1 MHPTTASQWHA
12 LVSQAEAVIG
22 RTIIEPAENYLVDL
36 LVHFSAKPLMMARVL
51 AFDYLNDPLMQAK
64 SRTERL
70 KDIGDHCLLF
80 TGLFPQHAERRKVRL
95 GHMVELGQNA
105 YHQLHESM
113 LHEGTG
119 LYGDLA
125 RDFVTLM
132 ELLHAIREL
141 RDGRAR
147 LSPLHAFDLWC
158 DTGSRHALRVLRD
171 FTDATPIRPAQYD
184 DTFLM

>member
-1 MHPTTASQWHA
+1 MNPTSATQWHA
-12 LVSQAEAVIG
+12 LVSQAENIIG
-22 RTIIEPAENYLVDL
+22 HTITEQAGQYLVDL

-105 YHQLHESM
+105 YHQLHESTPP
-113 LHEGTG
+113 EGGG

-125 RDFVTLM
+125 REFVTLM
-132 ELLHAIREL
+132 DLLHAIREL

-147 LSPLHAFDLWC
+147 LSPLHAFDLWS
-158 DTGSRHALRVLRD
+158 DTGSQHALRVLRD
-171 FTDATPIRPAQYD
+171 FTDATPIRPSAYN